1 MFRLFYVI
9 LQHWR
14 GVAWSAGILVFAV
27 ICALI
32 VRWILFFFL
41 KRVAARHKSVI
52 ANSLVHHGAR
62 LSRWFFPLLALL
74 IALPGT
80 SLPPQIM
87 KPIQHAIGIALIA
100 VIAWLAILVSEVI
113 SDILTARYQ
122 VDVADNLLAR
132 KVQTQLSVLHRVIS
146 VVVVLIA
153 LGVILM
159 TFPAIR
165 AIGTSL
171 LASAGLAGLV
181 IGVAMKPTISSL
193 VAGIQIALTQPMRL
207 EDVVI
212 VEGEWGWI
220 EEIRTTYVVVR
231 IWDLRRLVVPLS
243 YFIENPFQNWTRTS
257 SDLLGTV
264 LLWVDYTVPIGEV
277 REELQRIV
285 KTTNL
290 WKGTVCALQ
299 VTDANEHAIQIR
311 ALVDARDSG
320 QAWDLRCYV
329 REKLI
334 DFLQQRYP
342 QCLPRLR
349 GEFQTSSDGRTP
361 PEPSGGQPKITR
373 ATPVPQGR
381 TTP

>member
-1 MFRLFYVI
+1 MVHLFHLIVR
-9 LQHWR
+9 HWQA
-14 GVAWSAGILVFAV
+14 VAWSTGILVGAV
-27 ICALI
+27 IGALI

-41 KRVAARHKSVI
+41 KRIAARHKSVI

-74 IALPGT
+74 VALPGT

-100 VIAWLAILVSEVI
+100 VLAWLAILVSEVV

-122 VDVADNLLAR
+122 VSVADNLLAR

-146 VVVVLIA
+146 VAVVLVA

-159 TFPAIR
+159 TFPSIR
-165 AIGTSL
+165 TIGTSL

-220 EEIRTTYVVVR
+220 EEITTTYVVVR
-231 IWDLRRLVVPLS
+231 IWDLRRLVLPLS
-243 YFIENPFQNWTRTS
+243 YFIEHPFQNWTRTS

-264 LLWVDYTVPIGEV
+264 TLWVDYTVPVDEV
-277 REELQRIV
+277 RDELQRIV
-285 KTTNL
+285 KSSKS
-290 WKGTVCALQ
+290 WKGEVCALQ
-299 VTDANEHAIQIR
+299 VTDAGEHSIQIR
-311 ALVDARDSG
+311 ALMDARDSG
-320 QAWDLRCYV
+320 AAWDLRCYV

-334 DFLQQRYP
+334 AFLQQRHP
-342 QCLPRLR
+342 ECLPRLR
-349 GEFQTSSDGRTP
+349 GEFQTSTDGHQP
-361 PEPSGGQPKITR
+361 PEASAGHLRISG
-373 ATPVPQGR
+373 ATPNQEDR
-381 TTP
+381 KT